1 MKNIKQTYTD
11 NTIKYRN
18 LFDGSSKK
26 LLYLSLFRLFDFIAG
41 VILLVLFWRISQ
53 VAALAIFI
61 AAIVIFIILLKKYS
75 VYSFKKAFYE
85 NLLKINES
93 ELSGLNDDHSCF
105 DGGDEYIDPHHDFSH
120 DIDLF
125 GSDSLFQYLNR
136 TCTGRGK
143 HFLAEWLMSP
153 GVLSKETGKRQQT
166 IRELSK
172 MLQWRQEF
180 NAYGMMGITDE
191 STINDFNRWLKE
203 EPRHLNNKTYRILR
217 IFMPA
222 LTVLLLALT
231 IAGMLHYSLF
241 VMIFLLNLGIISINL
256 RHINNMHSRVSK
268 KHSIFKT
275 LSHLVVHFEDHK
287 FESDYINDLQKVL
300 SAGDE
305 SASQSIKKLSKIIH
319 AFDTRLNMLIAIPL
333 NGILLWD
340 LQCINRLELW
350 KRSASE
356 LLPRWFDNLG
366 RTDALCSLANY
377 AANNENYCYPVIS
390 KGNEYLLSTRLGHP
404 LIPAQTRV
412 SNDFTINSKGEI
424 NIITGANMA
433 GKSTFLRTVA
443 VNLVIAM
450 TGAPV
455 CADEFIFTPCNVYSS
470 MRTTDSLSD
479 KESYF
484 YAELKRLRV
493 LKERLENKENIFFL
507 LDEILK
513 GTNSEDKSKGAQLF
527 IEKIIK
533 YEATGI
539 VATHD
544 IMLGLLGEHHSNI
557 RNRCFEIEIEGDE
570 VKFDY
575 ILRDGMTTRMNAA
588 ILMKQ
593 MGII

>member
-1 MKNIKQTYTD
+1 MKQTYTD
-11 NTIKYRN
+11 KAIMYRDFVDRTN
-18 LFDGSSKK
+18 KK
-26 LLYLSLFRLFDFIAG
+26 LLYLSLLRLFDFIAG
-41 VILLVLFWRISQ
+41 VILLVLFWKISQ
-53 VAALAIFI
+53 VAAIAIFL
-61 AAIVIFIILLKKYS
+61 AAIVVFIILLKKYS
-75 VYSFKKAFYE
+75 AYSFKNEFYE
-85 NLLKINES
+85 NLLKINEN
-93 ELSGLNDDHSCF
+93 ELRGLNDDHSCF
-105 DGGDEYIDPHHDFSH
+105 DAGDEYIDPHHDFSH

-125 GSDSLFQYLNR
+125 GSDSLFQHLNR
-136 TCTGRGK
+136 TCTGKGK

-153 GVLSKETGKRQQT
+153 GSLSKETVKRQEA
-166 IRELSK
+166 IKELSG

-191 STINDFNRWLKE
+191 PTINDFNKWLKE
-203 EPRHLNNKTYRILR
+203 GPHYLNKKTYRILG
-217 IFMPA
+217 ILMPA
-222 LTVLLLALT
+222 LTVLLLALAV
-231 IAGMLHYSLF
+231 AGILHYSLF
-241 VMIFLLNLGIISINL
+241 IMIFLLNLGIISINL
-256 RHINNMHSRVSK
+256 KEINNIHSRVSK
-268 KHSIFKT
+268 KHGVFKT
-275 LSHLVVHFEDHK
+275 LGHLVVHFEEYN
-287 FESDYINDLQKVL
+287 FRSDYINELQKIL
-300 SAGDE
+300 SAGNT
-305 SASQSIKKLSKIIH
+305 SASQSIRKLSNLIQ
-319 AFDTRLNMLIAIPL
+319 AFDSRLNMLMAIPL

-340 LQCINRLELW
+340 LHCIKRLEHW
-350 KRSASE
+350 KKSASD
-356 LLPRWFDNLG
+356 LLPGWFDNLA
-366 RTDALCSLANY
+366 RADALSSLANY
-377 AANNENYCYPVIS
+377 AGNNEDYCYPVIS
-390 KGNEYLLSTRLGHP
+390 NGNEYLRSLKIGHP
-404 LIPAQTRV
+404 LIPARTRV
-412 SNDFTINSKGEI
+412 NNDFAINRKGEI

-443 VNLVIAM
+443 VNLVLAM

-455 CADEFIFTPCNVYSS
+455 CADEFIFTPCSVYSS

-493 LKERLENKENIFFL
+493 LKERLEKKENIFFL

-527 IEKIIK
+527 LEKIVK

-544 IMLGLLGEHHSNI
+544 IMLGLLGERHSNI